1 MLSALGVLAS
11 GVALHGMA
19 LAIDVNAATPEQL
32 REIRGIGPKMAQVI
46 IEERARGGRYESL
59 DDLSDRV
66 KGIGPKKAAAMQA
79 SGLTVGAGMVTRQGA
94 DDSVQ
99 TGRATGWE
107 RGGAYVEN
115 WGGAGEVKKK

>member
-1 MLSALGVLAS
+1 MGFSRVLFRSFAGAARVARAGRRRRMLSALGVLAS

-66 KGIGPKKAAAMQA
+66 KGIGPKMAAAMQA
-79 SGLTVGAGMVTRQGA
+79 SGLTEGAR
-94 DDSVQ
+94 
-99 TGRATGWE
+99 
-107 RGGAYVEN
+107 
-115 WGGAGEVKKK
+115 

>member
-1 MLSALGVLAS
+1 
-11 GVALHGMA
+11 
-19 LAIDVNAATPEQL
+19 
-32 REIRGIGPKMAQVI
+32 MAQVI

-94 DDSVQ
+94 ADSVPPS
-99 TGRATGWE
+99 GRPVASAAARSDEHPSELQPLMRTST
-107 RGGAYVEN
+107 AVLCL
-115 WGGAGEVKKK
+115 KKTNSYKLIQYPHES

>member
-46 IEERARGGRYESL
+46 LEERARGGRYESL
-59 DDLSDRV
+59 DDLSARV

-79 SGLTVGAGMVTRQGA
+79 SGLTVDRKRTRLNSSHQCA
-94 DDSVQ
+94 S
-99 TGRATGWE
+99 RMPPSA
-107 RGGAYVEN
+107 
-115 WGGAGEVKKK
+115 